1 MKEIINQ
8 VAIDELKA
16 QLSHSSLTPQKRK
29 KLLCKIKKLL
39 FLITIN
45 ESIGLISDT
54 HIGSKDENF
63 EYIKKTYDFFY
74 QKGISKV
81 LHTGDL
87 FDGLCE
93 HQNIYEKSKKN
104 AICQSQLDHLL
115 KEYPGGFEN
124 FIILGN
130 HDEDFL
136 RLNDSILD
144 SLFLDREDFI
154 YLGTNV
160 GYLKWYDKT
169 IVMKHQNEDA
179 FASDLILKGHAHFFS
194 YPEFKKTLRLP
205 SLSDN
210 HPGKIQNRNQLPGFI
225 ICENEN
231 NNYFFDYYIFQEG
244 LMKRVLKQQFLFH

>member
-1 MKEIINQ
+1 M
-8 VAIDELKA
+8 
-16 QLSHSSLTPQKRK
+16 
-29 KLLCKIKKLL
+29 
-39 FLITIN
+39 
-45 ESIGLISDT
+45 
-54 HIGSKDENF
+54 
-63 EYIKKTYDFFY
+63 
-74 QKGISKV
+74 
-81 LHTGDL
+81 
-87 FDGLCE
+87 
-93 HQNIYEKSKKN
+93 
-104 AICQSQLDHLL
+104 
-115 KEYPGGFEN
+115 
-124 FIILGN
+124 
-130 HDEDFL
+130 
-136 RLNDSILD
+136 NDSILD

-225 ICENEN
+225 ICKNED

-244 LMKRVLKQQFLFH
+244 SMKRVLKQQFLFH